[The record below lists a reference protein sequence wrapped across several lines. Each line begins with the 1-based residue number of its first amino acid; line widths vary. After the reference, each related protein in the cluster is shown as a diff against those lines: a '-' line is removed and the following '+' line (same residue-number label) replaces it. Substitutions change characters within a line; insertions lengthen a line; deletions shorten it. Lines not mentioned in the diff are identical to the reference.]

1 MNSWFANDKHHLVT
15 RMQQQQYELEFKE
28 KQRDFVEQQMVKLS
42 FQKQIKT
49 GALNNQKQTVIERT
63 IRFVADADFELCCC
77 HLRLF
82 IEQSWRQRLLQL
94 DDEIESLYLAMKT
107 EQAQNPQLVLQ
118 PLLLARSL
126 SAN

>member
-15 RMQQQQYELEFKE
+15 RMQQQQYELEFRE

-42 FQKQIKT
+42 FRKQIKT
-49 GALNNQKQTVIERT
+49 GALNNQKQTGIERT

-82 IEQSWRQRLLQL
+82 TEQSWRQRLLQL

>member
-49 GALNNQKQTVIERT
+49 GALNNQKQTEIKRT
-63 IRFVADADFELCCC
+63 IRFVTDADFELCCC